1 MALTLQTP
9 FNVASP
15 PCSLI
20 YSTEVFKY
28 CNICHFVACS
38 FSNICNAI
46 EVVPHFGDKRTK
58 LFLGLNKLGRPNPRV
73 SLSGGAPLHG
83 ITTAHLVPAAL
94 SSATPDLW
102 TDPPTSLFS
111 APKYPCLEIAVIE
124 KLAKLWQLWQ
134 PMIYGRTS

>member
-1 MALTLQTP
+1 MLVPSQ
-9 FNVASP
+9 
-15 PCSLI
+15 I
-20 YSTEVFKY
+20 YVML
-28 CNICHFVACS
+28 
-38 FSNICNAI
+38 